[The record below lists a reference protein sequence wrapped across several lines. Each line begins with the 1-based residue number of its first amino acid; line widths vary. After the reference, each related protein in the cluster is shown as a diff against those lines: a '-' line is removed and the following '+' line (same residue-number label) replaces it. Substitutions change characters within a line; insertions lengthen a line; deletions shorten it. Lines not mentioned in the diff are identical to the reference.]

1 MRKTAK
7 KRTRITGDD
16 VAAARKKIR
25 ETPKRNRWPKYHDIY
40 AGDLLYY
47 NALHNDPELIS
58 YNEDRVVVFDK
69 TNEVTVRSVKYEHI
83 GKVEDKKE
91 EVTHTAS
98 ISFYCVS
105 YNGGEHRILD
115 NRCMGKTVE
124 PCDRI
129 SCPYYRKGFI
139 AETLREKKFEAD
151 VNPEV

>member
-1 MRKTAK
+1 MARTPK
-7 KRTRITGDD
+7 KRARVTEED

-40 AGDLLYY
+40 KYDLPYY
-47 NALHNDPELIS
+47 RLLHNDPDLVS
-58 YNEDRVVVFDK
+58 YNDDGVVVFDK
-69 TNEVTVRSVKYEHI
+69 TNEVIVQSVKYEHV
-83 GKVEDKKE
+83 GKVEDKKV

-98 ISFYCVS
+98 ISFYCMS

-124 PCDRI
+124 PCERI

-139 AETLREKKFEAD
+139 AETLREKKFEED
-151 VNPEV
+151 VNPEE